1 MDRQEKKK
9 GKRKKNPVNSSDDP
23 PISNGL
29 RYCNPFLYRLTI
41 NIYFNKKQIQ
51 VSIKEE
57 KKGTPLHYL
66 GPQLSCSTRAIYCL
80 VSYLSG
86 VFLDGF
92 QTLNWKVCAATAQ
105 YTGDEE
111 IVAKVVSVSAAE
123 VDFDIDPKGGAVMDS
138 REPEILMH
146 K

>member
-9 GKRKKNPVNSSDDP
+9 KRETGKKNPVNSSDDP

-80 VSYLSG
+80 VSYLSR

-92 QTLNWKVCAATAQ
+92 QTLNWKVCAATTAQ

-123 VDFDIDPKGGAVMDS
+123 VDFDIDPKGDGQS
-138 REPEILMH
+138 RARDFDA
-146 K
+146 